1 MRVRKAVQEIN
12 EVKEDERKIAA
23 FFDLDGTLMT
33 LPSLERRFFRML
45 RYRGEIPTR
54 NYLLWLREAL
64 RLLPRGIG
72 EALQANKMYLRAVD
86 ILEERGEGDRGVS
99 PWYKGGHQADGQASA
114 PRRRNPGLPVPAF
127 FEQAIERM
135 AWHAK
140 HGHEIVL
147 LSGTLGP
154 LALEA
159 GRAMEH
165 KLATRGITAKIHV
178 CATLLEEMGGKWTGR
193 ILGEAMFGE
202 AKARAAKQ
210 LAGEM
215 NLDLE
220 LCCAYADSLNDRW
233 LLAAVGKPA
242 AVNPSKDLLRIAQ
255 ACGWPVLHWNG
266 KGNRSPHGKESKAQ
280 RQCRMELASPENAE

>member
-114 PRRRNPGLPVPAF
+114 PRRRNPRLPVPAF

-154 LALEA
+154 LAFRLPKHRFSQDYSRVCHAPGRNGRQVDGKNLGRSDVWGGESPRGKAA
-159 GRAMEH
+159 GRGDESRLGAV
-165 KLATRGITAKIHV
+165 LRV
-178 CATLLEEMGGKWTGR
+178 RRQLE
-193 ILGEAMFGE
+193 
-202 AKARAAKQ
+202 
-210 LAGEM
+210 
-215 NLDLE
+215 
-220 LCCAYADSLNDRW
+220 
-233 LLAAVGKPA
+233 
-242 AVNPSKDLLRIAQ
+242 
-255 ACGWPVLHWNG
+255 
-266 KGNRSPHGKESKAQ
+266 
-280 RQCRMELASPENAE
+280 